1 MTQAPPIAGRI
12 DALLRRFKLTVAA
25 DEMVPRLVQSGH
37 QASLPVV
44 AEVLECE
51 AEARHH
57 RRVDRLRRGSK
68 LPAAKTF
75 ETLDR
80 KRLPTRV
87 DRLLDQLSEGKFLD
101 EAINVLAFGLPG
113 VGKSHALAALGHAL
127 VQRGR
132 SVLYA
137 PTYELVQELL
147 AAKRDL
153 ALPRLL
159 RKLDQFEVL
168 ILDDLGDTKQHA
180 GEAEVLFTLIAERY
194 ERRSLV
200 VTSNVVFSQWEQVFQ
215 SPMATAAA
223 IDRIV
228 HHSVILEF
236 DGASYRTQAA
246 RERQTS
252 APSSAERSRPAEARS
267 ARNSR

>member
-1 MTQAPPIAGRI
+1 VTAEGIVPAQWPVPQLAGAKSFESLELERFSTK
-12 DALLRRFKLTVAA
+12 LRR
-25 DEMVPRLVQSGH
+25 Q
-37 QASLPVV
+37 
-44 AEVLECE
+44 LEE
-51 AEARHH
+51 LRTAQF
-57 RRVDRLRRGSK
+57 VDDC
-68 LPAAKTF
+68 T
-75 ETLDR
+75 
-80 KRLPTRV
+80 
-87 DRLLDQLSEGKFLD
+87 
-101 EAINVLAFGLPG
+101 NVLAFGLPG
-113 VGKSHALAALGHAL
+113 TGKSHAMAALGHQL
-127 VQRGR
+127 VTHGR
-132 SVLYA
+132 SVLFT
-137 PTYELVQELL
+137 PTYRLVQELL

-180 GEAEVLFTLIAERY
+180 QEAEVLFTLIAERY

-236 DGASYRTQAA
+236 DVASYRTQAA